1 MSKHWH
7 RAIGAGVASVLATAA
22 LAVHAGSTGHSLSDI
37 AGTAALAMH
46 AKAEAQ
52 GYRGIDVQVRPLDGR
67 LALAKCAEPLQTL
80 PAHSGRALGA
90 VSVGVRCPGGEP
102 WTLYVRGEVSASQ
115 TIPVLQHSLQRGDL
129 VGSNDIALENRR
141 INQDFGGI
149 VTDPVHLV
157 GMEARRNLDAGT
169 PLRHSDLISPVLVE
183 RGQTVSIVSGGGG
196 LRVSMQGKALAS
208 GSVGDRVLV
217 ANLNSGKR
225 VEGVIAPDGSVTI
238 Q

>member
-1 MSKHWH
+1 MSKLWHWT
-7 RAIGAGVASVLATAA
+7 AATVATATLATAVQA
-22 LAVHAGSTGHSLSDI
+22 DNSRTSGHSLSDI

-67 LALAKCAEPLQTL
+67 LALAPCSQPLQAL

-90 VSVGVRCPGGEP
+90 VSVGVRCPGSKP
-102 WTLYVRGEVSASQ
+102 WTLYVRGEVVASQ
-115 TIPVLQHSLQRGDL
+115 TLPVLQNSIQRGDL
-129 VGSNDIALENRR
+129 IGNGDIALEKRR
-141 INQDFGGI
+141 ISQDFGGI
-149 VTDPVHLV
+149 ITDPADLV
-157 GMEARRNLDAGT
+157 GLEARRNLAAGS
-169 PLRHSDLISPVLVE
+169 PLRHSDVVSPVLIE

-225 VEGVIAPDGSVTI
+225 VEGVVAPDGSVTI